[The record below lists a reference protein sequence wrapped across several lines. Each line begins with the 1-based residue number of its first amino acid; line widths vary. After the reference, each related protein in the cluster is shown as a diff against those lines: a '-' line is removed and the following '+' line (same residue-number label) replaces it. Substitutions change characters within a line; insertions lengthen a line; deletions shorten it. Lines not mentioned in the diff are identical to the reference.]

1 MTQISQDKPALP
13 RRFYTSVDTEE
24 CEDGFS
30 ILLDGRKVKTPGKLV
45 LALPGEGLARALCE
59 EWDAQETHIDPEAMP
74 LTKLANTALDRVAAR
89 RAEIAG
95 EIAGFGAT
103 DLLCYRATHPDAL
116 IERQAAVWDPLLDW
130 LETQFNVRLATT
142 SGVMFQE
149 QDTAHL
155 ARLHEVVGNRGH
167 FCLAGLHF
175 AVSLTGS
182 LVLGLAMAE
191 GRLSADEAHD
201 LAHLDEAWQAEKW
214 GWDKEAQDRLEER
227 RRALAAAGRFMEL
240 LDAATSSAA

>member
-13 RRFYTSVDTEE
+13 KRFYTSVDMEE

-45 LALPGEGLARALCE
+45 LALPGEKLARALCE
-59 EWDAQETHIDPEAMP
+59 EWDAQETHIDPETMP
-74 LTKLANTALDRVAAR
+74 LTKLANTALDRVAAH
-89 RAEIAG
+89 RAEIVG
-95 EIAGFGAT
+95 EIAGFGAS

-116 IERQAAVWDPLLDW
+116 IERQAEAWDPLLDW
-130 LETQFNVRLATT
+130 LEERFGARLAIT
-142 SGVMFQE
+142 SGVIFQE
-149 QDTAHL
+149 QDGAHL
-155 ARLHEVVGNRGH
+155 ARLHETVDGMDRFG
-167 FCLAGLHF
+167 LAALHF

-191 GRLSADEAHD
+191 ARLTADEAHD

-214 GWDKEAQDRLEER
+214 GWDKEAQDRLEDR
-227 RRALAAAGRFMEL
+227 RQALLAAGRFMEL